1 MAFQI
6 KNTFACAENWDKMN
20 PTEKGKFCEV
30 CTKEV
35 IDFTTLSKNEIIA
48 VFKKNNYQALCARAY
63 STQLSTIY
71 FEDSLE
77 NVSWNLPFWQKFL
90 LVFLICF
97 GPEFLNINLV
107 FAQDST
113 VVQTEDVFQDKI
125 KPQIAQLDDSTKIDS
140 VTVSSFGDSI
150 YPFLDLRM
158 IEQPYVFGGVMLPDF
173 HVKFPIID
181 FTYLDV
187 AGYVLLVE
195 TDIDSNQQ
203 KEDPKQVPIKNFLKN
218 FEETKIYLQTQL
230 SPVKPEKKKEVPEKL
245 LFVPLTTAM
254 KPKSERQ
261 NLF

>member
-6 KNTFACAENWDKMN
+6 KNTFACAENWDKMS

-113 VVQTEDVFQDKI
+113 LVQTEEVVQDTL
-125 KPQIAQLDDSTKIDS
+125 KPQIAQLEDSIKIDS
-140 VTVSSFGDSI
+140 VTVSSFSDSI
-150 YPFLDLRM
+150 YPFVDFRM
-158 IEQPYVFGGVMLPDF
+158 IEQPYVLGGVMLPDF

-181 FTYLDV
+181 FTYFD
-187 AGYVLLVE
+187 GYVLVVD
-195 TDIDSNQQ
+195 TDSNQHNI
-203 KEDPKQVPIKNFLKN
+203 EPKLEPIKNFLKN
-218 FEETKIYLQTQL
+218 FEEPKIYLQTQL
-230 SPVKPEKKKEVPEKL
+230 SPVKPEKKELPEKL
-245 LFVPLTTAM
+245 LFVPLTSAL
-254 KPKSERQ
+254 KPKSESQ
-261 NLF
+261 KSV

>member
-6 KNTFACAENWDKMN
+6 KNTFACSENWDKMN
-20 PTEKGKFCEV
+20 PTEKGKFCKV

-35 IDFTTLSKNEIIA
+35 IDFTVLSKDEIVA

-90 LVFLICF
+90 LVFLVCF
-97 GPEFLNINLV
+97 GPEFLNVNLV

-113 VVQTEDVFQDKI
+113 LVQTEEVVQDTL
-125 KPQIAQLDDSTKIDS
+125 KPQIAQLEDSIKIDS
-140 VTVSSFGDSI
+140 ITVSSFSDSI
-150 YPFLDLRM
+150 YPFVNFRM
-158 IEQPYVFGGVMLPDF
+158 IEQPYVLDGVMLPDF

-181 FTYLDV
+181 FTYLN
-187 AGYVLLVE
+187 GYVFVVD
-195 TDIDSNQQ
+195 THSNQCK
-203 KEDPKQVPIKNFLKN
+203 KEPKLEPIKNFLKN
-218 FEETKIYLQTQL
+218 FEEPKIYLQTQL
-230 SPVKPEKKKEVPEKL
+230 SPLKPDKKEIPDKL
-245 LFVPLTTAM
+245 LFVPLTTAL

-261 NLF
+261 DLS

>member
-90 LVFLICF
+90 LVFLVCF
-97 GPEFLNINLV
+97 GPEFLNVNLV

-113 VVQTEDVFQDKI
+113 LVQTEVVVQDTLKS
-125 KPQIAQLDDSTKIDS
+125 QIAQYEDSTKIDS
-140 VTVSSFGDSI
+140 VTVSSFSDSI
-150 YPFLDLRM
+150 YPFVDFRM
-158 IEQPYVFGGVMLPDF
+158 IEQPYALGGVMLPDF
-173 HVKFPIID
+173 HIKFPIID
-181 FTYLDV
+181 FTYLD
-187 AGYVLLVE
+187 GYVLVV
-195 TDIDSNQQ
+195 DIDSNQH
-203 KEDPKQVPIKNFLKN
+203 KIEPKLEPIKNFLKN
-218 FEETKIYLQTQL
+218 FEEPKIYLQTQL
-230 SPVKPEKKKEVPEKL
+230 SPVKPEKKELPEKL
-245 LFVPLTTAM
+245 LFVPLTSAL
-254 KPKSERQ
+254 KPKSESQ
-261 NLF
+261 KSV

>member
-6 KNTFACAENWDKMN
+6 KNTFACAENWDKMS

-90 LVFLICF
+90 LVFLVCF
-97 GPEFLNINLV
+97 GPEFLNVNLV

-113 VVQTEDVFQDKI
+113 LVQTEEVVQ
-125 KPQIAQLDDSTKIDS
+125 DS
-140 VTVSSFGDSI
+140 VQINDSL
-150 YPFLDLRM
+150 FTEML
-158 IEQPYVFGGVMLPDF
+158 VF
-173 HVKFPIID
+173 
-181 FTYLDV
+181 
-187 AGYVLLVE
+187 
-195 TDIDSNQQ
+195 DSNQIVPKFNLAEHKDWDNLQ
-203 KEDPKQVPIKNFLKN
+203 LDVFITYGSMMILPYRIEDDQAFAYLENGINPLVNKDQEEEKNEIPIKQSKDEKEIITENEFRPIN
-218 FEETKIYLQTQL
+218 
-230 SPVKPEKKKEVPEKL
+230 SPKPKVPSKKQIPEKL
-245 LFVPLTTAM
+245 LFVPMSSFL
-254 KPKSERQ
+254 KPKQ
-261 NLF
+261 NNQKAT

>member
-90 LVFLICF
+90 LVFLVCF

-113 VVQTEDVFQDKI
+113 LVQTEEVVQDTL
-125 KPQIAQLDDSTKIDS
+125 KPQIAQLEDSIKIDS
-140 VTVSSFGDSI
+140 VTVSSFSDSI
-150 YPFLDLRM
+150 YPFVDFRM
-158 IEQPYVFGGVMLPDF
+158 IEQPYVLGGVMLPDF

-181 FTYLDV
+181 FTYFD
-187 AGYVLLVE
+187 GYVLVVD
-195 TDIDSNQQ
+195 TDSNQHNIET
-203 KEDPKQVPIKNFLKN
+203 KLEPIKNFLKN

-261 NLF
+261 DLF

>member
-113 VVQTEDVFQDKI
+113 LVQTEEVVQDTL
-125 KPQIAQLDDSTKIDS
+125 KPQIAQLEDSIKIDS
-140 VTVSSFGDSI
+140 VTVSSFSDSI
-150 YPFLDLRM
+150 YPFVDFRM
-158 IEQPYVFGGVMLPDF
+158 IEQPYVLGGVMLPDF

-181 FTYLDV
+181 FTYFD
-187 AGYVLLVE
+187 GYVLVVD
-195 TDIDSNQQ
+195 TDSNQHNIET
-203 KEDPKQVPIKNFLKN
+203 KLEPIKNFLKN

-261 NLF
+261 DLF

>member
-6 KNTFACAENWDKMN
+6 KNTFACSENWDKMS

-48 VFKKNNYQALCARAY
+48 VFKKNNYQALCARAF

-90 LVFLICF
+90 LVFLVCF
-97 GPEFLNINLV
+97 GPEFLSLNLV
-107 FAQDST
+107 FAQEST
-113 VVQTEDVFQDKI
+113 IVQTEEMVQDTL

-140 VTVSSFGDSI
+140 VTVSSFSDSI
-150 YPFLDLRM
+150 YPFVDFRM
-158 IEQPYVFGGVMLPDF
+158 NEQPYVLDGVMFPDF

-181 FTYLDV
+181 FTYLD
-187 AGYVLLVE
+187 GYVLVVE
-195 TDIDSNQQ
+195 MDSDTNQQ
-203 KEDPKQVPIKNFLKN
+203 KQEPKQVPIKNFLKN
-218 FEETKIYLQTQL
+218 FEEPKIYLQTQL
-230 SPVKPEKKKEVPEKL
+230 SPVKPEKKEVPKRL
-245 LFVPLTTAM
+245 LFVPMTRIV
-254 KPKSERQ
+254 KPKQDSQ
-261 NLF
+261 SN

>member
-6 KNTFACAENWDKMN
+6 KNTFACAENWDKMS

-71 FEDSLE
+71 LEDSLE

-90 LVFLICF
+90 LVFLVCF
-97 GPEFLNINLV
+97 GPEFLNVNLV

-113 VVQTEDVFQDKI
+113 LIQTEEVVQDTL
-125 KPQIAQLDDSTKIDS
+125 KPQIAQYEDSTKIDS
-140 VTVSSFGDSI
+140 VTVSSFSDSI
-150 YPFLDLRM
+150 YPFVDFRM
-158 IEQPYVFGGVMLPDF
+158 IEQPYDLGGVMLPDF

-181 FTYLDV
+181 FTYLD
-187 AGYVLLVE
+187 GYVLVVE
-195 TDIDSNQQ
+195 TDSNQN
-203 KEDPKQVPIKNFLKN
+203 KIEPKLEPIKNFLKN
-218 FEETKIYLQTQL
+218 FEEPKIYLQTQL
-230 SPVKPEKKKEVPEKL
+230 SPLKPEKKELPEKL
-245 LFVPLTTAM
+245 LFVPLTTAL
-254 KPKSERQ
+254 KPKSESQ
-261 NLF
+261 KSV

>member
-6 KNTFACAENWDKMN
+6 KNTFACAENWDKMS

-90 LVFLICF
+90 LVFLVCF
-97 GPEFLNINLV
+97 GPELLNVNLV

-113 VVQTEDVFQDKI
+113 LVQTEEVVQDTL
-125 KPQIAQLDDSTKIDS
+125 KPQIAQLEDSIKFDS
-140 VTVSSFGDSI
+140 MTVSSFTDSI
-150 YPFLDLRM
+150 YPFAVYG
-158 IEQPYVFGGVMLPDF
+158 IFSEPVATSGVMLPDF

-181 FTYLDV
+181 FTYLN
-187 AGYVLLVE
+187 GYVFVVD
-195 TDIDSNQQ
+195 THSNQCK
-203 KEDPKQVPIKNFLKN
+203 KEPKQVPIKNFLKN
-218 FEETKIYLQTQL
+218 FEEPKIYLQTQL
-230 SPVKPEKKKEVPEKL
+230 SPVKPEKKKEVPERL
-245 LFVPLTTAM
+245 LFVPMTRIV
-254 KPKSERQ
+254 KPKQDSQ
-261 NLF
+261 SN